1 MFRTFSWTG
10 WYNPVFILL
19 EDRRPGAS
27 SIAGRSCREVL
38 KQRSRVDPRLA
49 RSRAQY
55 ETSGLGLYQQTLA
68 REEAQH
74 INLPGVRKSVKSYF
88 LIDLYRRAPIGP
100 RDAPLP
106 RSR

>member
-1 MFRTFSWTG
+1 M
-10 WYNPVFILL
+10 
-19 EDRRPGAS
+19 
-27 SIAGRSCREVL
+27 

-68 REEAQH
+68 RGKAQY

-88 LIDLYRRAPIGP
+88 LIDLFPPSIIIENYDTAGHQSVPETLRC
-100 RDAPLP
+100 RDLGCGVVHI
-106 RSR
+106 